1 MNDTVSILSGSSSD
15 IEYRK
20 RTVQAAKIFIPEFA
34 LSLMAEHADA
44 GLDADREIMGLMI
57 GRLYRDDIGVYAVVD
72 RPVSSKLISD
82 RFSVRFDEGSMEEL
96 FDLLELDEGE
106 SVVGWYH
113 SHLDIGCFMSPT
125 DVATQ
130 NGLFGGECG
139 FALVIDPV
147 RQELKVFDS
156 TLDDPKTVDMV
167 VID

>member
-1 MNDTVSILSGSSSD
+1 
-15 IEYRK
+15 
-20 RTVQAAKIFIPEFA
+20 
-34 LSLMAEHADA
+34 MADHADA
-44 GLDADREIMGLMI
+44 GLDSDKEVMGLMI
-57 GRLYRDDIGVYAVVD
+57 GRFYRDDKGVYAIVD

-82 RFSVRFDEGSMEEL
+82 RFSVRFDESSISDL
-96 FDLLELDEGE
+96 FDSLELEDGE

-125 DVATQ
+125 DIATQ

-147 RQELKVFDS
+147 RKEMKMFDS
-156 TLDDPKTVDMV
+156 TLDDPKPADMI

>member
-1 MNDTVSILSGSSSD
+1 MVSIISGSAKD
-15 IEYRK
+15 AEYRK
-20 RTVQAAKIFIPEFA
+20 RTVRAAKMFIPEFV

-57 GRLYRDDIGVYAVVD
+57 GRFYRDEDGMYAVVD

-82 RFSVRFDEGSMEEL
+82 RFSVKFDRDSMEGL
-96 FDLLELDEGE
+96 FDSLDMDDGE
-106 SVVGWYH
+106 SIVGWYH

-125 DVATQ
+125 DIATQ

-147 RQELKVFDS
+147 RKEFKVFDS
-156 TLDDPKTVDMV
+156 TPDDPRPADMV
-167 VID
+167 VIN

>member
-57 GRLYRDDIGVYAVVD
+57 GRFYRDECGIYAVVD

-82 RFSVRFDEGSMEEL
+82 RFSVRFDRGSMEEL
-96 FDLLELDEGE
+96 FDSMEMGEGE
-106 SVVGWYH
+106 CIVGWYH

-125 DVATQ
+125 DIETQ
-130 NGLFGGECG
+130 NGMFGGECG

-147 RQELKVFDS
+147 RKEMKVFDS
-156 TLDDPKTVDMV
+156 TLDDPKTADMV

>member
-1 MNDTVSILSGSSSD
+1 MVLIISASSTEP
-15 IEYRK
+15 EYRPRMVK
-20 RTVQAAKIFIPEFA
+20 SASLFVPEFVI
-34 LSLMAEHADA
+34 SLMTDHADA
-44 GLDADREIMGLMI
+44 GLDSDKEIMGLMI
-57 GRLYRDDIGVYAVVD
+57 GRFYRDDIGTYAVVD

-82 RFSVRFDEGSMEEL
+82 RFSVRFDEDSMEEL
-96 FDLLELDEGE
+96 FDSLELDEGE